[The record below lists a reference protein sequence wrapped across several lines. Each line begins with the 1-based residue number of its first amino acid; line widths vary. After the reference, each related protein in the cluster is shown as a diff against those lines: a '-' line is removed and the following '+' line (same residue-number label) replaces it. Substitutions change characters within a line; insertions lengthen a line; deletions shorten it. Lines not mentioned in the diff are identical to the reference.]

1 MYALRKMSKNQIAVN
16 SKYFKKTQA
25 KGLLAHAKRQFQN
38 DQNVIDKSRTKFN
51 FGTKD
56 EVLDKRYS
64 DAVLAMSKNVTNSLI
79 DSVLVLPL
87 EALTK
92 LAGNDRLWR
101 VKLNKSII
109 LIMNEMEQETGF
121 KPLGYKLHLDEG
133 HKSEDGKII
142 LNPHAHMYFANHC
155 DQNIILKKTKKIT
168 IKDTNG
174 KAMRNPNKPSQY
186 LYECYPDGSVK
197 TEEVDIPLK
206 GRAPLSLH
214 QTRGTHSIWA
224 KQQDIAAKHL
234 QHLGFARG
242 TKKEITKARHLTKS
256 AFIAKEL
263 SKAETRLELMAEE
276 ENIIK
281 SRIRAFTEILK
292 EKIDLFILAREAFF
306 EKLKIKKQSSKD
318 IALDMNYVI
327 ENFREI
333 DDGVKESLL
342 DSTKQHVEDNKVI
355 FETNSSLD
363 QALNLLEKMTLLTK
377 SKSQPDKNTIK
388 FKL

>member
-1 MYALRKMSKNQIAVN
+1 MSKNQIAVN

-38 DQNVIDKSRTKFN
+38 DQNVIDKNRTKYN

-56 EVLDKRYS
+56 EVLDKHYS
-64 DAVLAMSKNVTNSLI
+64 DALSVMSKNVTNSLI

-87 EALTK
+87 EALAK
-92 LAGNDRLWR
+92 LAGNDPLWR
-101 VKLNKSII
+101 EKLNKSIM
-109 LIMNEMEQETGF
+109 LIMKEMEQVTGF

-133 HKSEDGKII
+133 HKNEDGKIT

-168 IKDTNG
+168 IKDING

-242 TKKEITKARHLTKS
+242 TKKEITKAQHLTKS

-263 SKAETRLELMAEE
+263 SKAETRLELMTEE

-281 SRIRAFTEILK
+281 SRIRAFTKILK

-306 EKLKIKKQSSKD
+306 EKMKKKSSED

-327 ENFREI
+327 ESFREI
-333 DDGVKESLL
+333 DDEVKEPLL
-342 DSTKQHVEDNKVI
+342 ESTKQHIEDNKVI
-355 FETNSSLD
+355 FESNSSLD
-363 QALNLLEKMTLLTK
+363 QALNLLEKMTQLTK
-377 SKSQPDKNTIK
+377 SKNQPDRNTIK